1 MKTVKPLYIIPKPSN
16 DTIKK
21 LLSHGVWVFNPA
33 TLIDPVRYTN
43 LMKDYIVIYVKR

>member
-33 TLIDPVRYTN
+33 TLIDPVRYT
-43 LMKDYIVIYVKR
+43 DYIVIYVKR